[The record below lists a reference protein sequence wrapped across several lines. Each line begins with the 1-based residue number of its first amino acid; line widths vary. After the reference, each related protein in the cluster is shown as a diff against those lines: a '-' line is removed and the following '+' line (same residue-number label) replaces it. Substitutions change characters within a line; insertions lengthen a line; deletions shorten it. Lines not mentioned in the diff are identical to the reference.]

1 MLAVLATILGAL
13 GDPSSTMSPDARATI
28 GSSTHFV
35 TKDPAELERQYRR
48 SFELTDRNGDGYID
62 LAEAPIAERGHQN
75 ADGDRIAEE
84 ASNSLWV
91 RLMDTGSDGR
101 VDWPEMRA
109 YLMPIGM
116 RANGL

>member
-1 MLAVLATILGAL
+1 MLTVLATTLVLL
-13 GDPSSTMSPDARATI
+13 GDPTSSLSPEARVTI

-35 TKDPAELERQYRR
+35 SNDPAELERQYRR

-62 LAEAPIAERGHQN
+62 LSEAPIAERGRQN
-75 ADGDRIAEE
+75 ADGDRVAEE

-91 RLMDTGSDGR
+91 RLMDTDSDSR

-109 YLMPIGM
+109 YLLPRGM

>member
-1 MLAVLATILGAL
+1 MLSAFFATVLIL
-13 GDPSSTMSPDARATI
+13 GDPTSSPGPGARATI
-28 GSSTHFV
+28 GSTTHFV
-35 TKDPAELERQYRR
+35 TRDPAELERQYRR

-62 LAEAPIAERGHQN
+62 LAEAPIAERGRQN
-75 ADGDRIAEE
+75 SDGDRVAEE

>member
-1 MLAVLATILGAL
+1 MLSALFATVLIW
-13 GDPSSTMSPDARATI
+13 GDPSSALSPGARATI

-35 TKDPAELERQYRR
+35 SKDPVELERQYRR

-62 LAEAPIAERGHQN
+62 LAEAPMAERGHQN